1 MKYNNYTK
9 TFLLA
14 TVALLFIISGCTKVK
29 PTPTQATAYF
39 GLHLHTAIADSQVA
53 PSALNVYIPDSLGR
67 VEQLYHAQFYM
78 TNISLHSSTT
88 NSWYVMPNTYILK
101 REENEEYDLGNVPAD
116 NYDDLRFTVGL
127 GPTLDNG
134 SPSNYSTTGTD
145 SVLSSLESFM
155 YFGTGEGYKFLSVA
169 GVVDT
174 THNNS
179 GTNLIPFS
187 YDLGANGDTVVITLP
202 VNAFTLQPSA
212 NVGGNV
218 QLVHIV
224 CDYGYLIQNVPIVSN
239 SAARNIS
246 TNGVTPQSGSI
257 AAQIWARIVGM
268 FTYECSSPTKD
279 C

>member
-1 MKYNNYTK
+1 MKNKNYIK
-9 TFLLA
+9 VFFLAL
-14 TVALLFIISGCTKVK
+14 VALLFIISGCTKVK
-29 PTPTQATAYF
+29 PTPTATTAYF
-39 GLHLHTAIADSQVA
+39 GLHLHTAINDSQIA
-53 PSALNVYIPDSLGR
+53 PSSLNVYIPDSLGR
-67 VEQLYHAQFYM
+67 VEQFYHAQFYM
-78 TNISLHSSTT
+78 TNISLHSTST
-88 NSWYVMPNTYILK
+88 NSWYVIPNTYILK

-116 NYDDLRFTVGL
+116 NYDDVRFTVGL
-127 GPTLDNG
+127 GPSLNNG
-134 SPSNYSTTGTD
+134 SPATYTTTGTD

-155 YFGTGEGYKFLSVA
+155 YFGSGEGYKFLSVA

-187 YDLGANGDTVVITLP
+187 YDLGASGDTVVVTLP
-202 VNAFTLQPSA
+202 VNPFTLQPSA

-224 CDYGYLIQNVPIVSN
+224 CDYGYLLQNVPIVSTP
-239 SAARNIS
+239 AARNIS
-246 TNGVTPQSGSI
+246 TNGTTPQPGSV

-268 FTYECSSPTKD
+268 FTYECSTPTKD